1 MSDYLALQGALFE
14 LVTLREAMFEAGAML
29 KLGRSP
35 FDVADF
41 LQLMAENVPQD
52 VLQGVRGR

>member
-14 LVTLREAMFEAGAML
+14 LETLRQAMFEAGAML

-35 FDVADF
+35 YDVADF

-52 VLQGVRGR
+52 VLKGVRGR